1 MNHPLRVIAAVALVM
16 FVALLVNSNIVQVGE
31 ASSLRANPHNV
42 RVLYSEY
49 SHQRGPI
56 LVAGKEVAK
65 SIPTNDSL
73 KYLRIYPGSDVY
85 APVTGFYSLALS
97 DSGLE
102 QAEDPILAGTDDR
115 LFLQR
120 ISDEITGRTP
130 KGGSVVTTLDAKAQ
144 QAAYDG
150 LKASGHPGAA
160 VAIDPS
166 TGAILA
172 LVSYPSYDPSVLT
185 THNARSDILAY
196 HRLLKAP
203 GDPLLNRAI
212 NQTYPPGSTFKVVTT
227 AAALSSGKYTPNT
240 LVNAPNAL
248 PLPQTTHQLT
258 NFAGETCGPGG
269 QITLT
274 VALTVSCNT
283 AYGGIGLKLGAAAL
297 SRQAKLFGFGQA
309 PRIPLQPSVSHF
321 SDGSDRPERRL
332 RCDRSVR
339 RRGEPAAD
347 GDGGLRDRER
357 RRRHE
362 ALPRR
367 ADPLTRARR
376 CSPRPTRHA
385 LDRAV
390 SPQVASELTTM
401 MEQVVAA
408 PDGTGRAAAIPGV
421 SVAAKTGTAQNT
433 TGQQSHAWFIS
444 FAPAKTPK
452 IAVAVIVEHG
462 GQGGVAAAPI
472 ARSVMCAVLGCS

>member
-1 MNHPLRVIAAVALVM
+1 MNHALRMVAAAALVM
-16 FVALLVNSNIVQVGE
+16 FVALLVNSNVLQVGE
-31 ASSLRANPHNV
+31 ASSLRANPHDV

-56 LVAGKEVAK
+56 LVGGREIAK
-65 SIPTNDSL
+65 SVPTNDSL
-73 KYLRIYPGSDVY
+73 KYLRTYPGADVY

-97 DSGLE
+97 DSALE

-115 LFLQR
+115 LFLNR

-130 KGGSVVTTLDAKAQ
+130 KGGSVITTLNAKVQ

-172 LVSYPSYDPSVLT
+172 MVSYPSYDPSVLS
-185 THNARSDILAY
+185 THNSRADTQAY
-196 HRLLKAP
+196 HRLLRDP
-203 GDPLLNRAI
+203 DDPLLNRAI

-227 AAALSSGKYTPNT
+227 AAALSSGKYTPTT
-240 LVNAPNAL
+240 LVPAPNAL
-248 PLPQTTHQLT
+248 TLPQTSHQLT

-274 VALTVSCNT
+274 LALTVSCNT

-309 PRIPLQPSVSHF
+309 LQVPLQTSASHF
-321 SDGSDRPERRL
+321 SDDASGPNVAFAAIGQYD
-332 RCDRSVR
+332 DSVSPLQMAMVAS
-339 RRGEPAAD
+339 GIAND
-347 GDGGLRDRER
+347 GVVMKPYLV
-357 RRRHE
+357 
-362 ALPRR
+362 AQ
-367 ADPLTRARR
+367 TRAPNA
-376 CSPRPTRHA
+376 SVLTTAHPKE

-390 SPQVASELTTM
+390 SGKVAGELTTM

-408 PDGTGRAAAIPGV
+408 PDGTGRAAAISGV
-421 SVAAKTGTAQNT
+421 QVAAKTGTAQNA

-444 FAPAKTPK
+444 FAPAANPK

-472 ARSVMCAVLGCS
+472 ARSMMCAVLGCS

>member
-1 MNHPLRVIAAVALVM
+1 MNHALRMVAAAALVM
-16 FVALLVNSNIVQVGE
+16 FVALLVNSNILQVGE

-56 LVAGKEVAK
+56 LVAGQEIAK
-65 SIPTNDSL
+65 SVPTNDTL
-73 KYLRIYPGSDVY
+73 KYLRTYPGADVY

-115 LFLQR
+115 LFLNR
-120 ISDEITGRTP
+120 ISAEITGRTP

-172 LVSYPSYDPSVLT
+172 MVSYPSYDPSVLS
-185 THNARSDILAY
+185 THNARSDTQAY
-196 HRLLKAP
+196 HRLLHDP
-203 GDPLLNRAI
+203 DDPLLNRAI

-227 AAALSSGKYTPNT
+227 AAALSSGKYTPDT
-240 LVNAPNAL
+240 LVPAPNAL
-248 PLPQTTHQLT
+248 SLPQTSHQLT

-269 QITLT
+269 QISLTL
-274 VALTVSCNT
+274 ALTVSCNT
-283 AYGGIGLKLGAAAL
+283 AYGGIGLKLGAPAL

-309 PRIPLQPSVSHF
+309 PKIPLQASASHF
-321 SDGSDRPERRL
+321 SDGATGPNVAFAAIGQYD
-332 RCDRSVR
+332 DSVSPLQMAMVAS
-339 RRGEPAAD
+339 GIAND
-347 GDGGLRDRER
+347 GVVMKPYLVAE
-357 RRRHE
+357 
-362 ALPRR
+362 
-367 ADPLTRARR
+367 TRA
-376 CSPRPTRHA
+376 PNATVLTTAHPQQ

-390 SPQVASELTTM
+390 SSTVAHELTTM

-408 PDGTGRAAAIPGV
+408 PNGTGRAAAISGV
-421 SVAAKTGTAQNT
+421 DVAAKTGTAQNA

-444 FAPAKTPK
+444 FAPAAKPK
-452 IAVAVIVEHG
+452 LAVAVIVEHG